1 MGSNTNAIRRL
12 EAKKMRIWNKYTVWA
27 MLLGV
32 SATLFG
38 CNSFFNS
45 WLDPTQMGDFRREA
59 TLDIRTSLSIQD
71 TPTGIPGA
79 TDPTPE
85 DLVPLYDEYVFG
97 PGDALS
103 IRIFEL
109 LASNTETG
117 LQATIDE
124 IGTIILPVLG
134 QIRVSGMT
142 RTEIT
147 EEIKAQ
153 LKQRQVIVDD
163 PVVIIEPIVRRNLTF
178 VLFGTTPGA
187 NVYPVPRPNT
197 TLLEALNIAGGF
209 PEVATEVY
217 IIRNPPSSAAQEA
230 VDKLQARKKSQSN
243 TKIARANS
251 QPTFTFSD
259 GITGGPGGA
268 SQSQQPNQ
276 SQQQRDELLD
286 AAAGTQSTTDGDT
299 SAQQGTSGSST
310 LSPWVFTAER
320 QWVQV
325 ESPDG
330 SQNSNATP
338 YNTIGDNQ
346 NDSAQTVENGG
357 EPEIDWERLAGDDA
371 VGRVIRVD
379 AVALRNGDPRQN
391 VIVRGGDK
399 IRVLAG
405 EVGEYYMMGQVS
417 RPGAYS
423 LTGRRVTLKTA
434 IASAG
439 NLSPLAWPNRC
450 TVYRRYGDREEMHQ
464 VNLDAIFA
472 GKEQDLILK
481 NNDLILVG
489 THPAASFL
497 AVIRSAFRLT
507 YGFGFVYDRNFAD
520 IDSFSGQPNPSVTQA
535 SGFGS
540 RFPNL
545 FR

>member
-1 MGSNTNAIRRL
+1 
-12 EAKKMRIWNKYTVWA
+12 MRKWNKCAVWMA
-27 MLLGV
+27 LFGILLTQV
-32 SATLFG
+32 G
-38 CNSFFNS
+38 CNSIFNS
-45 WLDPTQMGDFRREA
+45 WLDPTQVGNFRREA

-71 TPTGIPGA
+71 TPSGIPGA

-85 DLVPLYDEYVFG
+85 DLVPLYEEYKYG
-97 PGDALS
+97 PGDSLS
-103 IRIFEL
+103 VRIFEL

-117 LQATIDE
+117 LQATIDD

-147 EEIKAQ
+147 EEIKTQ
-153 LKQRQVIVDD
+153 LRQRQVIVDD
-163 PVVIIEPIVRRNLTF
+163 PVVIVEPLVRRNLTF
-178 VLFGTTPGA
+178 VLFGATPGP

-197 TLLEALNIAGGF
+197 SLLEALNIAGGF
-209 PEVATEVY
+209 PETATEVY
-217 IIRNPPSSAAQEA
+217 IIRNPPSTAAQEA
-230 VDKLQARKKSQSN
+230 SDRLQVRGRTQSN
-243 TKIARANS
+243 KKLARANTRRHQS
-251 QPTFTFSD
+251 TFTISD
-259 GITGGPGGA
+259 GVTGGPGGA
-268 SQSQQPNQ
+268 ST
-276 SQQQRDELLD
+276 SQQQHEELLE
-286 AAAGTQSTTDGDT
+286 AAAGTRNPANNTSLEQQAPGSASTQSR
-299 SAQQGTSGSST
+299 
-310 LSPWVFTAER
+310 WVFTAEGE
-320 QWVQV
+320 WV
-325 ESPDG
+325 EADAPTNTSATG
-330 SQNSNATP
+330 STP
-338 YNTIGDNQ
+338 YNTIEDNQ
-346 NDSAQTVENGG
+346 DDAPQMPAEDGA
-357 EPEIDWERLAGDDA
+357 EPAIDWERLAGDDA
-371 VGRVIRVD
+371 IGRVIRID
-379 AVALRNGDPRQN
+379 AEALRNGDPRQN

-399 IRVLAG
+399 IRILAG

-423 LTGRRVTLKTA
+423 LTGRRITLKTA

-472 GKEQDLILK
+472 GKEQDLLLK

-497 AVIRSAFRLT
+497 AVIRNAFRLT

-520 IDSFSGQPNPSVTQA
+520 IDSFAGQPNPAVTQA

>member
-1 MGSNTNAIRRL
+1 MQ
-12 EAKKMRIWNKYTVWA
+12 KWNKYAVWA
-27 MLLGV
+27 VLMGV
-32 SATLFG
+32 SAAQIG

-45 WLDPTQMGDFRREA
+45 WLDPTQMGNFRREA

-79 TDPTPE
+79 SDPIPE
-85 DLVPLYDEYVFG
+85 DLVPLYEEYKFG
-97 PGDALS
+97 PGDSLS
-103 IRIFEL
+103 VRIFEL

-117 LQATIDE
+117 FQALIDD
-124 IGTIILPVLG
+124 IGTITVPVLG

-142 RTEIT
+142 RNEIT

-153 LKQRQVIVDD
+153 LVQRQVIVTD
-163 PVVIIEPIVRRNLTF
+163 PVVIVDPLVRRGLTF
-178 VLFGTTPGA
+178 VLFGATPGP

-197 TLLEALNIAGGF
+197 SLLEALNIAGGF
-209 PEVATEVY
+209 PEVATEIY
-217 IIRNPPSSAAQEA
+217 IIRNPESSAAQEA
-230 VDKLQARKKSQSN
+230 SDRLQARSTSTN
-243 TKIARANS
+243 SRRFTSARSKNN

-268 SQSQQPNQ
+268 PKSQNE
-276 SQQQRDELLD
+276 RDELLE
-286 AAAGTQSTTDGDT
+286 AAAGKSNPSSDLSLEQQAPGD
-299 SAQQGTSGSST
+299 ASSQ
-310 LSPWVFTAER
+310 PRWVFTAEGE
-320 QWVQV
+320 WV
-325 ESPDG
+325 ESGAPTTTSDSRP
-330 SQNSNATP
+330 SQF
-338 YNTIGDNQ
+338 NTIAGDP
-346 NDSAQTVENGG
+346 DVEAQQPTEDGA
-357 EPEIDWERLAGDDA
+357 EPAIDWERLAGDDA
-371 VGRVIRVD
+371 AGRVIRVD
-379 AVALRNGDPRQN
+379 AEALRNGDPRQN
-391 VIVRGGDK
+391 IIVRGGDK
-399 IRVLAG
+399 IRMLAG

-423 LTGRRVTLKTA
+423 LTGRRITLKTA

-472 GKEQDLILK
+472 GKENDLLLK

-497 AVIRSAFRLT
+497 AVIRNAFRLT

-520 IDSFSGQPNPSVTQA
+520 IDSFGGQPNPAITEA